1 MKRFSKYF
9 GDKAFYKMALAIII
23 PVVIQQLILNLAGL
37 IDTFMINGFSQT
49 SYTGVSTA
57 NRFMFIINFFWI
69 GLAAGISV
77 FVSQY
82 FGDKNKKGIIGT
94 FQLGILLAIVFG
106 ISSTFLI
113 NVLGPEMIK
122 MFLPTTDPEQV
133 ESVMFGIEYIRIIGY
148 GAIVFLSSFMIA
160 TFFRSVGRAKAPLF
174 AGVIGI
180 IVNMFLNM
188 ILIYGF
194 LGFPAMG
201 AIGAAWATVIS
212 KIVELVVLL
221 VIAFFYSNENYA
233 RDIFKK
239 FLITKR
245 LVIMYI
251 SKGGPIIINEILW
264 SIAMVLYAMFI
275 TSGIYEWV
283 TAYGYSQNA
292 TDIFFV
298 YYSGMAT
305 ATGVILGQA
314 LGEGDFENAKDYLI
328 KLRAVMMVT
337 NIGIM
342 VLIVLLSPIILL
354 MFTPVNSLYW
364 LAYQLILI
372 NVIFIAIYGYNV
384 MSYYALR
391 AGGDSIRTFLLDQ
404 LPTYLVGLPIVML
417 LSHYR
422 VELGVNIL
430 IIFLASKSTD
440 VVKLIF
446 ARHIIKK
453 GTWLNNLTLDEVK
466 IKTA

>member
-1 MKRFSKYF
+1 
-9 GDKAFYKMALAIII
+9 
-23 PVVIQQLILNLAGL
+23 
-37 IDTFMINGFSQT
+37 
-49 SYTGVSTA
+49 
-57 NRFMFIINFFWI
+57 
-69 GLAAGISV
+69 
-77 FVSQY
+77 
-82 FGDKNKKGIIGT
+82 
-94 FQLGILLAIVFG
+94 
-106 ISSTFLI
+106 
-113 NVLGPEMIK
+113 
-122 MFLPTTDPEQV
+122 
-133 ESVMFGIEYIRIIGY
+133 
-148 GAIVFLSSFMIA
+148 
-160 TFFRSVGRAKAPLF
+160 
-174 AGVIGI
+174 
-180 IVNMFLNM
+180 
-188 ILIYGF
+188 
-194 LGFPAMG
+194 
-201 AIGAAWATVIS
+201 
-212 KIVELVVLL
+212 
-221 VIAFFYSNENYA
+221 
-233 RDIFKK
+233 
-239 FLITKR
+239 
-245 LVIMYI
+245 MYI